1 MLSPRQGGFAGV
13 AQASNDDPTFGQGM
27 EGYGRRYGAAFA
39 DQVSGEFWGTFFYPT
54 LLQEDPR
61 YYRKGHPPNQPRAL
75 LYLLATARARDYLRK
90 GDKQPLWQRLFGRP
104 AEPAV
109 VFTVDDVTGLDSDT
123 SQRALGTLEFGAR
136 AILLLRDYCGLS
148 YDEVAR
154 AAGTGRTS
162 VARDLDRARHEFKQA
177 YDYIRF

>member
-1 MLSPRQGGFAGV
+1 
-13 AQASNDDPTFGQGM
+13 
-27 EGYGRRYGAAFA
+27 
-39 DQVSGEFWGTFFYPT
+39 
-54 LLQEDPR
+54 
-61 YYRKGHPPNQPRAL
+61 
-75 LYLLATARARDYLRK
+75 
-90 GDKQPLWQRLFGRP
+90 
-104 AEPAV
+104 V
-109 VFTVDDVTGLDSDT
+109 VFTTDDVTGLDNDT

>member
-1 MLSPRQGGFAGV
+1 MNEISLALNLSSAPPDFDSLFLGYFNQVFSYVHRLVGEIDV
-13 AQASNDDPTFGQGM
+13 AHRLT
-27 EGYGRRYGAAFA
+27 EKAFDEMA
-39 DQVSGEFWGTFFYPT
+39 
-54 LLQEDPR
+54 R

-75 LYLLATARARDYLRK
+75 LYLLATARARDYIRK
-90 GDKQPLWQRLFGRP
+90 GEKRSLWQRLFGRP
-104 AEPAV
+104 TEPAV
-109 VFTVDDVTGLDSDT
+109 VFTVDDVSGLDHDT
-123 SQRALGTLEFGAR
+123 SQRALGTLEFGVR
-136 AILLLRDYCGLS
+136 ATLLLHDYCGLS

>member
-1 MLSPRQGGFAGV
+1 MNEISLALNLSSAQPDFDSLFLGYFNQVFSYVHRLVGEIEV
-13 AQASNDDPTFGQGM
+13 AHRLT
-27 EGYGRRYGAAFA
+27 EKAFDEMA
-39 DQVSGEFWGTFFYPT
+39 
-54 LLQEDPR
+54 R

-90 GDKQPLWQRLFGRP
+90 GDKRPLWQRLFGRP
-104 AEPAV
+104 TEPAV
-109 VFTVDDVTGLDSDT
+109 AFTVNDVRGLDHDT
-123 SQRALGTLEFGAR
+123 SQRALGTLEFGVR
-136 AILLLRDYCGLS
+136 TTLLLHDYCGLS

-162 VARDLDRARHEFKQA
+162 VPRDLDRARHEFKQA

>member
-1 MLSPRQGGFAGV
+1 MNEISLVLNLSSAQPDFDSLFLGYFNQVFSYTHRLVGEVEV
-13 AQASNDDPTFGQGM
+13 AHRLT
-27 EGYGRRYGAAFA
+27 EEAFDELA
-39 DQVSGEFWGTFFYPT
+39 
-54 LLQEDPR
+54 R

-75 LYLLATARARDYLRK
+75 LYLLATTRARDYLRK
-90 GDKQPLWQRLFGRP
+90 GDRQPLWQRLFGRP
-104 AEPAV
+104 TEPAV
-109 VFTVDDVTGLDSDT
+109 EFTVDHVAGLDNDT

-136 AILLLRDYCGLS
+136 AILLLHDYCGLN

-154 AAGTGRTS
+154 ASGAGRTS

>member
-1 MLSPRQGGFAGV
+1 MNEISLALNVSSAEPDFDSLFLGYFNHVFSYVHRLVGELAPAHRLSEE
-13 AQASNDDPTFGQGM
+13 TFEEM
-27 EGYGRRYGAAFA
+27 A
-39 DQVSGEFWGTFFYPT
+39 
-54 LLQEDPR
+54 R
-61 YYRKGHPPNQPRAL
+61 YYRKSRTPNQPRTL

-90 GDKQPLWQRLFGRP
+90 GDKQPFWLRLFRGV

-109 VFTVDDVTGLDSDT
+109 EFSEAEVRGLSSDT

-136 AILLLRDYCGLS
+136 VVLLLHDYCGLS

-154 AAGTGRTS
+154 AAAIGRTS
-162 VARDLDRARHEFKQA
+162 VPRTLNRARQDFKRA

>member
-1 MLSPRQGGFAGV
+1 MNEISLALNLSSAQPDFDSLFLGYFNQVFSYVHRLVGEIDV
-13 AQASNDDPTFGQGM
+13 AHRLT
-27 EGYGRRYGAAFA
+27 EKAFDEMA
-39 DQVSGEFWGTFFYPT
+39 
-54 LLQEDPR
+54 R
-61 YYRKGHPPNQPRAL
+61 YYRKGHSPNQPRAL

-90 GDKQPLWQRLFGRP
+90 GEKLPLWQRLFGRP
-104 AEPAV
+104 TEPAV
-109 VFTVDDVTGLDSDT
+109 VFTVDDVSGLDHDT
-123 SQRALGTLEFGAR
+123 SQRALGTLEFGVR
-136 AILLLRDYCGLS
+136 ATLLLHDYCGLS